1 MRGMAERLLVLFA
14 REPRRQALEK
24 GLAGRA
30 GEQLFTAFAHGWV
43 DAARRAGARL
53 AVAAPRADC
62 AGWQRC
68 LSGTGIAFLEQRGSS
83 FGQRLEDSARQA
95 ADLGGTAV
103 LVGGDVAPSSEI
115 LARAFGLLEEG
126 ADAVLAPSP
135 DGGVSLVALPAEDLD
150 LLRRIAPRR
159 FDVFFLLSESLRAR
173 GRRVRLVAAAPD
185 VDGRRQLGRLLRTP
199 PFSSP
204 GLKALAREALDPRP
218 WSRSLAAV
226 PPRSHPESGPD
237 VSRAPPF
244 AS

>member
-1 MRGMAERLLVLFA
+1 MRGMATRLLVLFA

-53 AVAAPRADC
+53 AVAAPRADR
-62 AGWQRC
+62 AGWHRC

-83 FGQRLEDSARQA
+83 FGRRLEDAARQA
-95 ADLGGTAV
+95 ADVGGGTAV
-103 LVGGDVAPSSEI
+103 IVGGDVAPSCEI
-115 LARAFGLLEEG
+115 LAAAFGLLEAG

-159 FDVFFLLSESLRAR
+159 FDVFFRLSENLRAR

-185 VDGRRQLGRLLRTP
+185 VDGRRHLGRLLRTLP
-199 PFSSP
+199 AWLRETARQALSP
-204 GLKALAREALDPRP
+204 LRCQFREPHLLALLPQRTRPTGL
-218 WSRSLAAV
+218 
-226 PPRSHPESGPD
+226 
-237 VSRAPPF
+237 RAPP
-244 AS
+244 AAA

>member
-1 MRGMAERLLVLFA
+1 MRGMATRLLLLFA

-30 GEQLFTAFAHGWV
+30 GEQLFTAFARGWV

-53 AVAAPRADC
+53 AVAAPRADR
-62 AGWQRC
+62 AGWHRS
-68 LSGTGIAFLEQRGSS
+68 LSGTGIVFLEQRGSS
-83 FGQRLEDSARQA
+83 FGRRLEDAARQA

-103 LVGGDVAPSSEI
+103 IVGGDVAPSCEI
-115 LARAFGLLEEG
+115 LAAAFGLLEAG

-159 FDVFFLLSESLRAR
+159 VDVFFRLSEDLRAR

-185 VDGRRQLGRLLRTP
+185 VDGRRQLGRLLRTLP
-199 PFSSP
+199 AWLRETARQALSP
-204 GLKALAREALDPRP
+204 LRCQFREPHLLSLLPERTRPSGL
-218 WSRSLAAV
+218 
-226 PPRSHPESGPD
+226 
-237 VSRAPPF
+237 RAPP
-244 AS
+244 AAAA